1 MVGKDTFSLVFFEGS
16 IGEEQGAGW
25 QHFFSGSCLAEGFL
39 QVHVQT
45 SEGSIVLYSFSNEAF
60 DRLAGN
66 IWQPIGVL
74 DDEGVC
80 VCSGRES
87 RPAMPW

>member
-1 MVGKDTFSLVFFEGS
+1 MVGKDAFSLVFFEGS

-45 SEGSIVLYSFSNEAF
+45 SEGSIVLYGFFYEAF
-60 DRLAGN
+60 DGLAWN
-66 IWQPIGVL
+66 EWQTIDVL
-74 DDEGVC
+74 DDE
-80 VCSGRES
+80 
-87 RPAMPW
+87 